1 VYKVDHNLLGKWRRF
16 IMKIVILAS
25 MTLMCLVAVANGQTY
40 RWTDDRGVVSF
51 TDNLNDVPAKYRQK
65 VIKQEDI
72 TIRNPQVREE
82 LKQQEERA
90 HQEEV
95 SHPPVVITP
104 EYVPPPLL
112 APQVAPPKPESD
124 ELPPGR
130 TKSQKIRDNIERR
143 TGGQE

>member
-1 VYKVDHNLLGKWRRF
+1 
-16 IMKIVILAS
+16 MILAT
-25 MTLMCLVAVANGQTY
+25 MTIMCLVAVANSQTY

-51 TDNLNDVPAKYRQK
+51 SDDLNDVPAKYRQK

-90 HQEEV
+90 RQEEA
-95 SHPPVVITP
+95 SHPPVAITP
-104 EYVPPPLL
+104 EYVPPPLPP
-112 APQVAPPKPESD
+112 PQITPARPESD

-143 TGGQE
+143 NGGKE